1 MFVLNYFFLIKGDLL
16 KLINL
21 MNQTNIVTLLN
32 KNKLNSA

>member
-21 MNQTNIVTLLN
+21 LNQTNIVTLLN